1 MYIRAAASIG
11 ALKVVRGA
19 DVDVNVNVDVDVD
32 VDRQEC
38 AKRQFLSSVLFC
50 CAVLVGRVSCFAP
63 CVEKKREEARKK
75 SLWTR
80 TCSVAAFKSPLH
92 FLHYVSSHKRAQSV
106 ASTNHRH

>member
-1 MYIRAAASIG
+1 M
-11 ALKVVRGA
+11 VRG
-19 DVDVNVNVDVDVD
+19 VDVDVDVD

-80 TCSVAAFKSPLH
+80 TYSVAAFKSPATLSP
-92 FLHYVSSHKRAQSV
+92 LCIVSQASAVSSQHQPPSL
-106 ASTNHRH
+106 S